1 MPRNVDGEFELVLGN
16 RQLLSVFFIVVVLL
30 GVFFTM
36 GYIVGRNSA
45 PVVAEVQRKSEPA
58 ASLDS
63 APPSEPAP
71 AIPAKDDSAPTHTAQ
86 QLPADSS
93 TEPAA
98 ESKPVPEAKAESKP
112 DTKPEIKKAA
122 KSEPEASK
130 TEKGDAE
137 AARIKAEEAKRAR
150 ATSGDQPAPGQ
161 AYLQLAATSKHE
173 ADVMVDVL
181 RQKGFKALAAEI
193 GEKPGTFRVLVGP
206 VADGTTNGVRA
217 DLQKSGFPG
226 NAAIRRTF

>member
-1 MPRNVDGEFELVLGN
+1 MARNEEGEFELVLGN

-45 PVVAEVQRKSEPA
+45 PVIAEVQRKSEP
-58 ASLDS
+58 SLTLDS
-63 APPSEPAP
+63 TPPAEPAP
-71 AIPAKDDSAPTHTAQ
+71 AVPAKDGSAPTRTAQ
-86 QLPADSS
+86 QLPADTSASS
-93 TEPAA
+93 EPASETKKEPESKSPAA
-98 ESKPVPEAKAESKP
+98 ETA
-112 DTKPEIKKAA
+112 KAA
-122 KSEPEASK
+122 KP
-130 TEKGDAE
+130 DLE
-137 AARIKAEEAKRAR
+137 AARIKADEAKKAR
-150 ATSGDQPAPGQ
+150 ASASEQPAPGQ
-161 AYLQLAATSKHE
+161 AYLQLAATSKRE

-193 GEKPGTFRVLVGP
+193 AEKPGTFRVLVGP
-206 VADGTTNGVRA
+206 VSEGTTNSVRA